1 MKTPLATILTLVTTL
16 TFASCSAVHAKATL
30 SKIFSDGAILQR
42 GKPVTVFGTAN
53 VGESV
58 TITLAGQSGTAVAD
72 KDGKFVVTLPPN
84 TGTGSYELRVLG
96 SQVQII
102 KNIRFGEVWLL
113 AGDLSIDENQS
124 STTPNIDQNRKTDDE
139 IAAGKDIKIFKVKV
153 NFSPSPAS
161 ISALKGHWENLDSD
175 SPAQRHNQLALQFAR
190 TIKERVCCPVA
201 IIEVEGPKAPLR
213 SWISKEAL
221 ELKADSRAVALKYAL
236 DGDNFKVLNEHF
248 AQGKLSPELAG
259 MTSGLFNG
267 MIAPLSPFTMRGIIW
282 RQGLGDMQSALNYKL
297 LLPLL
302 ISDLRASLKQEQ
314 LPLILVQL
322 GAVAQSNSATAEEST
337 ASLIRFYQLKARL
350 APKTYLVLSLDLD
363 KLNKESGKF
372 ETDITTLSARVAAAA
387 LTTQYQKPTPYQ
399 SPVVELVEP
408 EADGLKLTLRHVGRG
423 IVSRDKKKITG
434 FAVAGWDHKYV
445 DADATLSDDSVL
457 VTSDQVRQPKFV
469 RYGWG
474 NNPTLSLF
482 NAEGLPLAPYTNDR

>member
-1 MKTPLATILTLVTTL
+1 MKTPLATILTLATAL
-16 TFASCSAVHAKATL
+16 TFANCSAAHAKATL

-53 VGESV
+53 SGESV
-58 TITLAGQSGTAVAD
+58 TISLAGQSGTAVAD
-72 KDGKFVVTLPPN
+72 KDGKFVVTLPPI

-96 SQVQII
+96 NQVQII
-102 KNIRFGEVWLL
+102 KNVRFGEVWLL

-124 STTPNIDQNRKTDDE
+124 TMPNTDQNSKSE
-139 IAAGKDIKIFKVKV
+139 GESAAGKDIKIFKVKV

-161 ISALKGHWENLDSD
+161 ASALKGQWEDLESG
-175 SPAQRHNQLALQFAR
+175 SAAEKHNRLALDFAK
-190 TIKERVCCPVA
+190 TIRERVSCPVA
-201 IIEVEGPKAPLR
+201 IIEAEGPKAPLR
-213 SWISKEAL
+213 SWISKEAM
-221 ELKADSRAVALKYAL
+221 ELKSDSRGIAVKYSVE
-236 DGDNFKVLNEHF
+236 GDNFKTLNERF

-259 MTSGLFNG
+259 MTSGLYNG

-282 RQGLGDMQSALNYKL
+282 RQGLGDLQSAPNYKL

-322 GAVAQSNSATAEEST
+322 GAVAQSNSASAEEST

-372 ETDITTLSARVAAAA
+372 ETDIKTLSARVAAAA

-408 EADGLKLTLRHVGRG
+408 EADGLKLTLRHVGKG

-445 DADATLSDDSVL
+445 DADATLSNDSVL